1 MLALHGLLCKCN
13 AFMKC
18 KSLLV
23 LASVIKIVDAKD
35 ASRGNVCE
43 KRMQPDDPEM
53 SPPKM
58 KLAWP
63 PKKTNLTKGSAAARR
78 VILATEPHVSL
89 TPTMLLWCLAMALMK
104 YDKRSTSSHTSGSC
118 RSRLA
123 IRYEPQSGRACRN
136 IRDITAK

>member
-1 MLALHGLLCKCN
+1 MLALHGLLCKRS
-13 AFMKC
+13 AFMKS

-53 SPPKM
+53 S
-58 KLAWP
+58 
-63 PKKTNLTKGSAAARR
+63 AAARR

-89 TPTMLLWCLAMALMK
+89 TPTMLLWCLARK
-104 YDKRSTSSHTSGSC
+104 YGFD
-118 RSRLA
+118 
-123 IRYEPQSGRACRN
+123 EV
-136 IRDITAK
+136 